1 MQTAAIIVAAGM
13 SSRMGDFKP
22 MLNIGSISI
31 AQRIVANFHQA
42 GVDRIVMITGFNA
55 TTLERH
61 LSGNGII
68 FLRNENYETTQM
80 FDSAKIGLEYLK
92 DKCDRILFTPVDI
105 PLFTSATVKTLVD
118 SGAEL
123 ACPVCQGQQGHPLLI
138 ASRLVD
144 SILADSGEGGLQG
157 AISRC
162 GSPMQKIEVE
172 DAGILHDADTPEDYR
187 ALLNMHNQQLVR
199 PVVNVSL
206 AKEMPFF
213 DEKIATLLSLVDETN
228 SVRTACQRMQISYS
242 TGWNIIRTM
251 ESQFSR
257 SLIERSQGGAGGGQS
272 RLTED
277 GRALVEAF
285 NKYSSELRRVA
296 NELFQSYFED
306 SL

>member
-13 SSRMGDFKP
+13 SSRMGEFKP

>member
-162 GSPMQKIEVE
+162 GCPMQKIEVE

-199 PVVNVSL
+199 PVLNVSL

>member
-13 SSRMGDFKP
+13 SSRMGEFKP

-162 GSPMQKIEVE
+162 GCPMQKIEVE

-187 ALLNMHNQQLVR
+187 TLLNMHNQQLVR

-285 NKYSSELRRVA
+285 NTYSSELRRVA